1 MDHKTIKN
9 VVEASMF
16 AAGRPMSMNELLRL
30 FSEDERPERKVMKE
44 LLDELRKEYDD
55 RGIELVEVA
64 SGFRIQV
71 RHHMGEWLGR
81 LSERRA
87 PRYSRALMETLALIA
102 YRQPITRGDIEDV
115 RGVSVSTNIIRTL
128 LERGWVRIVG
138 HRDVPG
144 RPAMFGTSKDF
155 LDYFNLKSLDE
166 LPSLAELKDI
176 DSMNTE
182 LDFGTP
188 PYEDG
193 GEVNDLQTADGGDT
207 RAEFEEE
214 FGEDLTIEGE
224 ELVDGNEAAE
234 DSESRNVED
243 GDEESLD
250 SDEDQDDDEADQD
263 DDEDDLEVRSEDED
277 EDDGLEER
285 SEDDDED
292 DEDDDD
298 EQDDSEERSED
309 ADDGQDG
316 VDEDQERHT
325 EASDS
330 DEDFDDND
338 LDELDSLDDD
348 EESGSADEPKTQS
361 A

>member
-1 MDHKTIKN
+1 
-9 VVEASMF
+9 MF
-16 AAGRPMSMNELLRL
+16 AAGRPMSLNELLRL

-44 LLDELRKEYDD
+44 LLDELRKEYDE

-64 SGFRIQV
+64 SGYRIQV

-81 LSERRA
+81 LSERKA

-166 LPSLAELKDI
+166 LPSLSELKDI

-193 GEVNDLQTADGGDT
+193 EDVDDLQTADGGDT

-214 FGEDLTIEGE
+214 FGE
-224 ELVDGNEAAE
+224 ELDAN
-234 DSESRNVED
+234 
-243 GDEESLD
+243 DEQV
-250 SDEDQDDDEADQD
+250 SDEDAVEDADTDEASKDVESTKD
-263 DDEDDLEVRSEDED
+263 RADAEANDRESDA
-277 EDDGLEER
+277 EEALGA
-285 SEDDDED
+285 DN
-292 DEDDDD
+292 
-298 EQDDSEERSED
+298 ED
-309 ADDGQDG
+309 ADDH
-316 VDEDQERHT
+316 DED
-325 EASDS
+325 
-330 DEDFDDND
+330 DFDDVAFEDDD
-338 LDELDSLDDD
+338 LDILDDAEAESEQGEEPD
-348 EESGSADEPKTQS
+348 ESAEPKTVN